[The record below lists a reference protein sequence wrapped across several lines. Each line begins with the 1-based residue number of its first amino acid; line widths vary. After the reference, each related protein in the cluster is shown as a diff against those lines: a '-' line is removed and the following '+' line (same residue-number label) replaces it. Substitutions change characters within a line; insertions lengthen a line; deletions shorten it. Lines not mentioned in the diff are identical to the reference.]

1 MTGQPGYRASISS
14 HELFQFCGLKTAPE
28 KAFSEHGLIL
38 NKYYTFYGFRSRA
51 QETQDKAMAEILC
64 ARSSGS
70 TDSKYVKP

>member
-38 NKYYTFYGFRSRA
+38 NRYYTFYGFRSRA
-51 QETQDKAMAEILC
+51 QETQD
-64 ARSSGS
+64 
-70 TDSKYVKP
+70 